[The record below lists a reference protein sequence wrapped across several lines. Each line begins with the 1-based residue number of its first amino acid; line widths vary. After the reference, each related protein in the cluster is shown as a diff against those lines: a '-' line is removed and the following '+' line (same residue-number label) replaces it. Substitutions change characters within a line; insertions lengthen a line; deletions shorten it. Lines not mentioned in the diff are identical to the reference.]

1 MSNQSSI
8 FDEKPKYVIDT
19 NVVVSFMRHSDD
31 EFYGSDVFKP
41 QWECMESLISK
52 GVIIAPKK
60 VEEELKKWCVDI
72 LELTNWLKRNSSM
85 FMEVTTEQLLKT
97 KPIVGKYSVYGNT
110 ENYLGDLMVMSL
122 ASSLDIAVITLEG
135 KKATNSQR
143 RPKIPNVCEEFGVD
157 CYTVSSFLRNEG
169 FGK

>member
-19 NVVVSFMRHSDD
+19 NVIVSFMRHSDD

-41 QWECMESLISK
+41 QWECIEELISK

-60 VEEELKKWCVDI
+60 VEEELKKWCIDI
-72 LELTNWLKRNSSM
+72 PELGGWLKRNTDM
-85 FMEVTTEQLLKT
+85 FVDITTEQLLKT
-97 KPIVGKYSVYGNT
+97 KPMVSKYPVYGTT

-122 ASSLDIAVITLEG
+122 ADSTGIAVITLEG

-143 RPKIPNVCEEFGVD
+143 RPKIPNVCEEFGVA